1 MSGLRAALAEAQ
13 AFIQKNPERARQI
26 EAKYLGFSGPR
37 FPTLTLDIQPADFEF
52 FVKIGGELGL
62 VRKPI
67 DTSRLILKQ

>member
-1 MSGLRAALAEAQ
+1 MRAALAEAQ